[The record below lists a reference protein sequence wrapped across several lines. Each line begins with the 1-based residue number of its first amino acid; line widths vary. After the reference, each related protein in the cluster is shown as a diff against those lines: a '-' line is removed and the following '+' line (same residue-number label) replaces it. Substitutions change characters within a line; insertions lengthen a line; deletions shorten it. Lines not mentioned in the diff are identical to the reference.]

1 MLWPQYRN
9 ELSLHFTLEFEFKRL
24 TPKANFS
31 HMVTDQDNIFTAKVY
46 YFPTVVLY
54 FTFAEEEDTFL
65 SRSWSFLR
73 ASPKFINF
81 GSSSHFDDKLGLSS
95 SNLHENGL
103 EINANHWLLFWRL
116 HHICW
121 REHDLKHISGRQAN
135 RRGSHNNCE
144 FSGLHFCI
152 LQAY

>member
-9 ELSLHFTLEFEFKRL
+9 ELSLHFTKRL

-65 SRSWSFLR
+65 SRS
-73 ASPKFINF
+73 
-81 GSSSHFDDKLGLSS
+81 
-95 SNLHENGL
+95 
-103 EINANHWLLFWRL
+103 
-116 HHICW
+116 
-121 REHDLKHISGRQAN
+121 
-135 RRGSHNNCE
+135 
-144 FSGLHFCI
+144 
-152 LQAY
+152 

>member
-31 HMVTDQDNIFTAKVY
+31 HMLTDQENIFTAKVY
-46 YFPTVVLY
+46 YFPTGVLN

-65 SRSWSFLR
+65 SRSWSFLQ

-81 GSSSHFDDKLGLSS
+81 GSSSEPRHS
-95 SNLHENGL
+95 
-103 EINANHWLLFWRL
+103 RL
-116 HHICW
+116 HTSMTSLVWVLQICM
-121 REHDLKHISGRQAN
+121 KMVGNKRQ
-135 RRGSHNNCE
+135 S
-144 FSGLHFCI
+144 LTII
-152 LQAY
+152 LTIASQMLTWARLEAHS